1 MSALPVS
8 TPVFPVADGDGSAGA
23 QTAAETAAETAAA
36 PADRAGPSDTPAKA
50 AKAAKALRPLVYSCS
65 GCSSAAQLANHVAVR
80 LDRSG
85 VAEMSCIAG
94 VGGDVA
100 SLVKTARS
108 GRPVVALDGCPLVC
122 VQSTLARHGIAPTR
136 HYQLQQYG
144 VRKRQHEDFDPAQAR
159 EVLERVVR
167 DLQDA
172 PLAGAA
178 AAPAAGQGAA

>member
-1 MSALPVS
+1 MSKSAL
-8 TPVFPVADGDGSAGA
+8 
-23 QTAAETAAETAAA
+23 
-36 PADRAGPSDTPAKA
+36 
-50 AKAAKALRPLVYSCS
+50 PLVYSCS

-94 VGGDVA
+94 VGGDVP

-108 GRPVVALDGCPLVC
+108 GRPIVALDGCALVC
-122 VQSTLARHGIAPTR
+122 VHSTLARHGITPMR

-159 EVLERVVR
+159 EVLERVVH
-167 DLQDA
+167 DLQGM
-172 PLAGAA
+172 PLAPPATPGQLKAA
-178 AAPAAGQGAA
+178 A